1 VWVPGQEDK
10 KLTYDRWLMRNA
22 QDRAVSGAQTR
33 KVSLLLE
40 SAVSYPLLPTHAMS
54 LLVTLPPH
62 AQRVGKREA
71 TGMSNVKET
80 SIQVLYG
87 CGEIPSTHTT
97 EGNMKWSHHFRKL

>member
-1 VWVPGQEDK
+1 MPHVWVPGQEDK

-54 LLVTLPPH
+54 LLVAEHLTLID
-62 AQRVGKREA
+62 Q
-71 TGMSNVKET
+71 
-80 SIQVLYG
+80 L
-87 CGEIPSTHTT
+87 
-97 EGNMKWSHHFRKL
+97 WSFLL